1 MAISTNRPRIGRT
14 FFSLRRTVTLVRA
27 YRREQSE
34 PAAFYAPLA
43 ADSVA
48 LLQRFTT
55 LAGQQVLDV
64 GGGPGFFTQAFQ
76 TQGARYVSVDVR
88 PLGDVCGDAMSLP
101 IRNNTIDVC
110 FSSNVLEH
118 VPDPQRMLH
127 EMLRVTRPGGLIFL
141 CYTNWLSPLGGHET
155 SPWHYLGG
163 NRAARIY
170 EHRHGTPPTNRYGTS
185 LFALS
190 VAQVLR
196 WVRETKHAG
205 HAEPLAIFPRYHP
218 AWAHPLVRVPVLR
231 EFLTANCAIALR
243 VRSQSNDPAHLR
255 HASRTSAARTGSAPS
270 SPNTPATVPASVA
283 SGPTSQPVTPSRM
296 ASRSPSTS

>member
-1 MAISTNRPRIGRT
+1 MAMGTDRRHNGGT

-27 YRREQSE
+27 CRREQSE
-34 PAAFYAPLA
+34 PAAFYTPLA

-48 LLQRFTT
+48 LVQRFTT
-55 LAGQQVLDV
+55 LADQRVLDV
-64 GGGPGFFTQAFQ
+64 GGGPGFFTQAFEN
-76 TQGARYVSVDVR
+76 QGARYVSVDLR
-88 PLGDVCGDAMSLP
+88 PVGVVCGDALALP
-101 IRNNTIDVC
+101 IRDDAIDIC

-118 VPDPQRMLH
+118 VPNPQRMLH
-127 EMLRVTRPGGLIFL
+127 EMLRVTRPGGLLFL
-141 CYTNWLSPLGGHET
+141 CYTNWLGPLGGHET

-170 EHRHGTPPTNRYGTS
+170 EHRHGTPPANRYGTS

-196 WVRETKHAG
+196 WVREAEHRG

-218 AWAHPLVRVPVLR
+218 SWAHPLVRVPILR

-243 VRSQSNDPAHLR
+243 VRSQSNDAAHLK

-270 SPNTPATVPASVA
+270 SPSTPATVPANVA
-283 SGPTSQPVTPSRM
+283 SGPTSQPVIPSRI